1 MIFLSGIHGVG
12 KDYFSKELEK
22 IIDIK
27 SYSASELIEKTRKV
41 KFESDKK
48 TREIEK
54 NQEALINA
62 IEKNNHEEY
71 ILNGHFCLLNPEGKI
86 EKIPIKTFY
95 ILKPEKIIILKE
107 KPEIIVARR
116 AIRDNV
122 EVPIK
127 ETKEFQKEEINYGK
141 EVAKSLEIPIL
152 IINPREEIEKAI
164 DFIGIAK
171 NRGINL

>member
-22 IIDIK
+22 IIGIK

-107 KPEIIVARR
+107 KL
-116 AIRDNV
+116 